1 MPKLNSPPHLLLN
14 TFDLLLDALR
24 LIGLSLQPNWALV
37 AENLFLRKQL
47 ALYLERKVKPRR
59 ASDATRLLLIRLFQQ
74 AAISSVRA
82 CHARPF
88 QRMCA
93 SFNVSLLPKR
103 RASTT
108 WPPAAGL

>member
-1 MPKLNSPPHLLLN
+1 M
-14 TFDLLLDALR
+14 A
-24 LIGLSLQPNWALV
+24 
-37 AENLFLRKQL
+37 KQ
-47 ALYLERKVKPRR
+47 
-59 ASDATRLLLIRLFQQ
+59 DGLLLIRLFQQ

-108 WPPAAGL
+108 WPPAAGLMASGARDANTSALTPW